1 MEGRYG
7 PLAKDL
13 VQTPQT
19 SYFKIDWRAFG
30 QFWTYAH
37 QPACKKAE
45 KSKRDSWESL
55 MDEFSWWSKQIAKN
69 DHHQHFCPIARRR
82 FHFGGISK
90 IDLFVAIICHHQHNL
105 PPSVVLN
112 MLSSSPSFISP
123 VLPWPVPTLL
133 QCSIFVLFSP
143 ISCCWKSWHHKRGN
157 LCRPRSSSITWAI
170 ADQINII
177 QRYSTICP
185 TPSQWQIFQGKIVI
199 IANCC
204 TFFYPSAPFWEIRT
218 KLSRHQPI
226 YHRSRPKL
234 LILWRTVIFVVDF
247 K

>member
-1 MEGRYG
+1 M
-7 PLAKDL
+7 
-13 VQTPQT
+13 
-19 SYFKIDWRAFG
+19 
-30 QFWTYAH
+30 
-37 QPACKKAE
+37 
-45 KSKRDSWESL
+45 
-55 MDEFSWWSKQIAKN
+55 
-69 DHHQHFCPIARRR
+69 
-82 FHFGGISK
+82 GGILEKVWWMSFPGGANK
-90 IDLFVAIICHHQHNL
+90 LLKTITINIFVRSRAGDSTLGGFPKLIFLSPLFVIISIICHQKWYQICCHHHHHTSHQSCPGQCQHYYYY
-105 PPSVVLN
+105 
-112 MLSSSPSFISP
+112 
-123 VLPWPVPTLL
+123 
-133 QCSIFVLFSP
+133 CSIFVLFSP